1 MEVIK
6 IKGTDDTPNVILD
19 AESNIIEFS
28 GRSLP
33 EDVVTFYAPVLD
45 WIEEYAKSPNPK
57 TEVIF
62 RLEYFNTA
70 SSKVLLDI
78 LLKFEDVLNSGSE
91 VVVQWYFQEDDE
103 DMEEAGEEYSEIVD
117 IPFEMHSY

>member
-33 EDVVTFYAPVLD
+33 EDVVTFYAPVIQ

-70 SSKVLLDI
+70 SSKILLDI
-78 LLKFEDVLNSGSE
+78 LLKFEDILNEGHEVLI
-91 VVVQWYFQEDDE
+91 QWYFQEDDE

>member
-1 MEVIK
+1 MDVIK

-19 AESNIIEFS
+19 AENNIIEFS

-33 EDVVTFYAPVLD
+33 EDVVTFYAPVIQ
-45 WIEEYAKSPNPK
+45 WIEEYAKSPNAK
-57 TEVIF
+57 TSIIF

-70 SSKVLLDI
+70 SSKILLDI
-78 LLKFEDVLNSGSE
+78 LLKFEDILNDGHE
-91 VVVQWYFQEDDE
+91 IVVSWYYQEDDE
-103 DMEEAGEEYSEIVD
+103 DMLEAGEEYSEIVD

>member
-1 MEVIK
+1 MDVIK
-6 IKGTDDTPNVILD
+6 IKGTEDTPNVILD
-19 AESNIIEFS
+19 AGNNIIEFS

-33 EDVVTFYAPVLD
+33 EDVVAFYAPVLQ
-45 WIEEYAKSPNPK
+45 WIEEYAKSPNKK

-70 SSKVLLDI
+70 SSKILLDI
-78 LLKFEDVLNSGSE
+78 LLKFEDIMNDGHE
-91 VVVQWYFQEDDE
+91 VVVQWYYQEDDE
-103 DMEEAGEEYSEIVD
+103 DMQEAGDEYSEIVD

>member
-33 EDVVTFYAPVLD
+33 EDVVTFYAPVIQ

-57 TEVIF
+57 TDVIF

-70 SSKVLLDI
+70 SSKILLDI
-78 LLKFEDVLNSGSE
+78 LLKFEDILNAGSE

>member
-6 IKGTDDTPNVILD
+6 IKGTEDTPNVILD

-33 EDVVTFYAPVLD
+33 EDVVTFYSPVLQ
-45 WIEEYAKSPNPK
+45 WIEEYAKAPSEK
-57 TEVIF
+57 TEVVF

-70 SSKVLLDI
+70 SSKILLDI
-78 LLKFEDVLNSGSE
+78 LLKFEDIMNDGHE
-91 VVVQWYFQEDDE
+91 VVVQWYYQEDDE
-103 DMEEAGEEYSEIVD
+103 DMQEAGDEYSEIVD